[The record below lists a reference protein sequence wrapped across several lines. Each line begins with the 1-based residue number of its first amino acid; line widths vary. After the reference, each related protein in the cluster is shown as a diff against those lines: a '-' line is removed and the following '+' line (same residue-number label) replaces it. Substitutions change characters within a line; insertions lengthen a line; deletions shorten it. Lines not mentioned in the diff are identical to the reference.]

1 MRAVLLLLLAACGG
15 APIAPAPAPATP
27 PAPTPA
33 AVATPRDLPAEHK
46 AAYARATRLALKRDF
61 DAAVRELEPFARDTA
76 SRADLPLA
84 YWIHNQLTWLRWG
97 RGDLRG
103 ALAETE
109 QGGTALDRS
118 TLGADEIAS
127 MRLHALWDRAYLL
140 LELGDAKADRAFS
153 DYEALAKARSDHDG
167 LAVLTAF
174 FAARRGKGQEAMT
187 AAKRV
192 DVEKDDDLQDLYVI
206 ALAFDAGGDPKTARA
221 VRERICR
228 GHEYL
233 MKPLIVAQMARE
245 AFTCR

>member
-1 MRAVLLLLLAACGG
+1 MRAFPLFLLVTLTACGG
-15 APIAPAPAPATP
+15 SPSPSAASPSSTPSAPAVAPH
-27 PAPTPA
+27 
-33 AVATPRDLPAEHK
+33 DLEADHK
-46 AAYARATRLALKRDF
+46 AAYARATAAALKGDL
-61 DAAVRELEPFARDTA
+61 DAAIGELTPFARATA
-76 SRADLPLA
+76 DATTGELA

-109 QGGTALDRS
+109 QGSAALDRS
-118 TLGADEIAS
+118 TLAADEIAS

-140 LELGDAKADRAFS
+140 LELGDANADRAFTE
-153 DYEALAKARSDHDG
+153 YETLAKARSDRDG

-174 FAARRGKGQEAMT
+174 FAARRGKGPEAMV

-206 ALAFDAGGDPKTARA
+206 AIALDAGGDPKTARA
-221 VRERICR
+221 VRERICK
-228 GHEYL
+228 GNEYL

-245 AFTCR
+245 AFTCP